1 MRIKSDMS
9 TNFVHCKVLSKCTVL
24 LLENILQAYLKNV
37 TKIKKIS
44 KLEIMSEIGEGS
56 RAVNVLKFCF
66 LGR

>member
-9 TNFVHCKVLSKCTVL
+9 RNFVHCKVLSKCTV

-56 RAVNVLKFCF
+56 RAVNVFKFCF